1 MPSKQYD
8 PKATLFHIRD
18 NISLA
23 RSFVEGFDYER
34 FRDDL
39 RTVYAVTRALGI
51 ISEAS
56 RRLPVEIKQRHPELP
71 WVEMAEAGSVYR
83 HDYEDVRERR
93 LWSALQKDM
102 APKAGKLFGAN
113 RVRIPPG
120 GEVREIHHQL
130 QRPGPAR
137 CVDSRSFL
145 RNNM

>member
-18 NISLA
+18 NVTLA
-23 RSFVEGFDYER
+23 RGFVEGFDYER

-39 RTVYAVTRALGI
+39 RTVYAVTRALEI

-71 WVEMAEAGSVYR
+71 WADIAGAGSVYR

-93 LWSALQKDM
+93 LWSSLQKDM
-102 APKAGKLFGAN
+102 APLLAVVDQELHN
-113 RVRIPPG
+113 L
-120 GEVREIHHQL
+120 GEL
-130 QRPGPAR
+130 P
-137 CVDSRSFL
+137 
-145 RNNM
+145 